1 MRSLLNAL
9 QDGRLVELPDTDKIK
24 SLKYLAHLIEAIP
37 EIGGNVDLAEQ
48 VIAQEQSNNTGIGLG
63 VACPHV
69 RVAGTGDLL
78 SAVGWSP
85 AGIDYGSKDGKKVY
99 LVVMY
104 YIPEAQK
111 NTYLKEVSSLV
122 RAVRPEGEIQSIA
135 KAEDIAKVR
144 EELLDWVSAS
154 IDAGIPET
162 KARMIRLEARQAALS
177 EAPEIAAGAAQ
188 APVQI
193 LPLLMI
199 SQPSDRYI
207 VLCEN
212 HELVT
217 ALENEAG
224 LGLLLKDHA
233 QFDRAGFRFI
243 YRATQI
249 YDPARPLYDYI
260 AVKLGPQPKGPT
272 APPAA

>member
-9 QDGRLVELPDTDKIK
+9 QDGRLVELPNNDKWQ

-37 EIGGNVDLAEQ
+37 EIGGSVDLAEQ
-48 VIAQEQSNNTGIGLG
+48 VIAQEQTNNTGIGLG

-69 RVAGTGDLL
+69 RVAGNGDLL

-85 AGIDYGSKDGKKVY
+85 AGIDYASKDEKKVH

-144 EELLDWVSAS
+144 EELLDWVSAA

-177 EAPEIAAGAAQ
+177 EGAEVPAAGVVPAH
-188 APVQI
+188 VQI
-193 LPLLMI
+193 HPLLI
-199 SQPSDRYI
+199 LPQPNDKFT
-207 VLCEN
+207 VLCED
-212 HELVT
+212 HEL
-217 ALENEAG
+217 ANHLENDPT
-224 LGLLLKDHA
+224 LSVSLKQRA
-233 QFDRAGFRFI
+233 NFERAGYRLIFR
-243 YRATQI
+243 AVQI

-260 AVKLGPQPKGPT
+260 AVQLGPTQP
-272 APPAA
+272 

>member
-9 QDGRLVELPDTDKIK
+9 QDGRLVELPDTDKWK
-24 SLKYLAHLIEAIP
+24 SLKYLAHLIEGIP
-37 EIGGNVDLAEQ
+37 EIGGSVDLAEQ

-69 RVAGTGDLL
+69 RVAGNGDLL

-85 AGIDYGSKDGKKVY
+85 AGIEYGSKDGKKVH

-144 EELLDWVSAS
+144 EELLDWVSAAL
-154 IDAGIPET
+154 DAGIPET

-177 EAPEIAAGAAQ
+177 AVPESPAGPGAVPIQ
-188 APVQI
+188 VV
-193 LPLLMI
+193 PLLI
-199 SQPSDRYI
+199 ICQPNDQFS

-212 HELVT
+212 HELA
-217 ALENEAG
+217 ALIENEPT
-224 LGLLLKDHA
+224 LGLLLKEHA
-233 QFDRAGFRFI
+233 QFDRAGFHFL
-243 YRATQI
+243 YRGTQI
-249 YDPARPLYDYI
+249 YDPARPLYEYL
-260 AVKLGPQPKGPT
+260 AVKISTNGSTPS
-272 APPAA
+272 

>member
-9 QDGRLVELPDTDKIK
+9 QDGRLIELPDTDKWN

-37 EIGGNVDLAEQ
+37 EIGGSVDLAEQ
-48 VIAQEQSNNTGIGLG
+48 VKAQELTNNTGIGLG

-69 RVAGTGDLL
+69 RAQGNGDLL

-85 AGIDYGSKDGKKVY
+85 AGIDYGTKDGKKVH

-144 EELLDWVSAS
+144 EELLDWVQAS
-154 IDAGIPET
+154 IDAGVPET
-162 KARMIRLEARQAALS
+162 KARMIRLEARQAALAETP
-177 EAPEIAAGAAQ
+177 EATVGGLS
-188 APVQI
+188 PVIHPLLI
-193 LPLLMI
+193 LP
-199 SQPSDRYI
+199 QPNDTFT
-207 VLCEN
+207 VLCED
-212 HELVT
+212 HELSSLLEHDATLTV
-217 ALENEAG
+217 ALKQRTTFERG
-224 LGLLLKDHA
+224 
-233 QFDRAGFRFI
+233 GFKLFFQGV
-243 YRATQI
+243 QI
-249 YDPARPLYDYI
+249 YDPARPLYEYL
-260 AVKLGPQPKGPT
+260 AVKLVP
-272 APPAA
+272 

>member
-9 QDGRLVELPDTDKIK
+9 QDGRLVELPDTDKLK

-37 EIGGNVDLAEQ
+37 EIGGSIDLAEQ

-69 RVAGTGDLL
+69 RVPGNGDLL

-85 AGIDYGSKDGKKVY
+85 AGIDYGSKDGKKVH

-162 KARMIRLEARQAALS
+162 KARMIRLEARQAAL
-177 EAPEIAAGAAQ
+177 AGT
-188 APVQI
+188 PV
-193 LPLLMI
+193 L
-199 SQPSDRYI
+199 
-207 VLCEN
+207 
-212 HELVT
+212 T
-217 ALENEAG
+217 
-224 LGLLLKDHA
+224 
-233 QFDRAGFRFI
+233 
-243 YRATQI
+243 
-249 YDPARPLYDYI
+249 
-260 AVKLGPQPKGPT
+260 T
-272 APPAA
+272 APPKRRYTNLSAAHSASTQ

>member
-9 QDGRLVELPDTDKIK
+9 QDGRLIELPDTDKWN

-37 EIGGNVDLAEQ
+37 EIGGSVDLAEQ
-48 VIAQEQSNNTGIGLG
+48 VKAQEQSNNTGIGLG

-69 RVAGTGDLL
+69 RVPGSGDLL

-85 AGIDYGSKDGKKVY
+85 AGIDYGSKDGKKVH

-111 NTYLKEVSSLV
+111 NTYLKEVSALV

-144 EELLDWVSAS
+144 DELLDWVQAS
-154 IDAGIPET
+154 IDAGVPET
-162 KARMIRLEARQAALS
+162 KARMIRLEARQAALGEGS
-177 EAPEIAAGAAQ
+177 TVPGGAA
-188 APVQI
+188 APVVHPLLI
-193 LPLLMI
+193 LPQGI
-199 SQPSDRYI
+199 DKFT

-212 HELVT
+212 HELSGVLENDPTLGT
-217 ALENEAG
+217 ALKQRSNFERG
-224 LGLLLKDHA
+224 
-233 QFDRAGFRFI
+233 GFRLFF
-243 YRATQI
+243 RSVQL
-249 YDPARPLYDYI
+249 YDPARPLYEYL
-260 AVKLGPQPKGPT
+260 AVKLS
-272 APPAA
+272 

>member
-9 QDGRLVELPDTDKIK
+9 QDGRLIELPDADKWN

-37 EIGGNVDLAEQ
+37 EVSETDLAEQ
-48 VIAQEQSNNTGIGLG
+48 VLAQEQSNNTGIGLG

-69 RVAGTGDLL
+69 RVPGSGELI

-85 AGIDYGSKDGKKVY
+85 AGIDYGAKDGGKVH

-135 KAEDIAKVR
+135 KAADIAKVR
-144 EELLDWVSAS
+144 EELLDWVSAA
-154 IDAGIPET
+154 IDAGVPET
-162 KARMIRLEARQAALS
+162 KARMIRLEARQAALE
-177 EAPEIAAGAAQ
+177 EAPVGATPAT
-188 APVQI
+188 AIIFPLLI
-193 LPLLMI
+193 LP
-199 SQPSDRYI
+199 QPGDQFT

-212 HELVT
+212 HELAT
-217 ALENEAG
+217 ALEKDPTLTVA
-224 LGLLLKDHA
+224 LK
-233 QFDRAGFRFI
+233 QRTNFDRAGFHLLFRGV
-243 YRATQI
+243 QI
-249 YDPARPLYDYI
+249 YDPSRPLYDYI
-260 AVKLGPQPKGPT
+260 AVKLN
-272 APPAA
+272 

>member
-9 QDGRLVELPDTDKIK
+9 QDGRLVELPDTDKWN

-37 EIGGNVDLAEQ
+37 EVSETDLAEQ
-48 VIAQEQSNNTGIGLG
+48 VLAQEQSNNTGIGLG
-63 VACPHV
+63 IACPHV
-69 RVAGTGDLL
+69 RVSGDKDLIC
-78 SAVGWSP
+78 AVGWSP
-85 AGIDYGSKDGKKVY
+85 TGIDYGSKDGKKVH

-144 EELLDWVSAS
+144 EELLNWVSAA

-177 EAPEIAAGAAQ
+177 TTEAPLGAA
-188 APVQI
+188 PVAAQIFPLLI
-193 LPLLMI
+193 LP
-199 SQPSDRYI
+199 QPADKFT

-212 HELVT
+212 HPLAA
-217 ALENEAG
+217 ALENDPTLAVS
-224 LGLLLKDHA
+224 LK
-233 QFDRAGFRFI
+233 QRISFDRAGFHLIFRGV
-243 YRATQI
+243 QI

-260 AVKLGPQPKGPT
+260 AFKLGPT
-272 APPAA
+272 PA

>member
-9 QDGRLVELPDTDKIK
+9 QDGRLIELPDTDKAK
-24 SLKYLAHLIEAIP
+24 SLTYLAHLIEAIP
-37 EIGGNVDLAEQ
+37 EISETDLAEQ
-48 VIAQEQSNNTGIGLG
+48 VLAQEQSNNTGIGLG

-69 RVAGTGDLL
+69 RVPGNGDLL

-85 AGIDYGSKDGKKVY
+85 SGIDYGSKDGKKVH

-104 YIPEAQK
+104 YIPEAHK
-111 NTYLKEVSSLV
+111 NTYLKEVSALV

-162 KARMIRLEARQAALS
+162 KARMIRLEARQAALDETP
-177 EAPEIAAGAAQ
+177 EAPAGSVP
-188 APVQI
+188 APVLIFPLLI
-193 LPLLMI
+193 LP
-199 SQPSDRYI
+199 QPNDKFTI
-207 VLCEN
+207 LCEN
-212 HELVT
+212 HELSSL
-217 ALENEAG
+217 LENDAT
-224 LGLLLKDHA
+224 LGISLKQRA
-233 QFDRAGFRFI
+233 NFERAGFRLIF
-243 YRATQI
+243 RGVQI

-260 AVKLGPQPKGPT
+260 AIKAG
-272 APPAA
+272 

>member
-9 QDGRLVELPDTDKIK
+9 QDGRLVELPDTDKMK

-37 EIGGNVDLAEQ
+37 EIGGSIDLAEQ

-69 RVAGTGDLL
+69 RVPGNGDLL

-85 AGIDYGSKDGKKVY
+85 AGVDYGSKDGKKVH

-104 YIPEAQK
+104 YIPESQK

-144 EELLDWVSAS
+144 EELLDWVQAS

-162 KARMIRLEARQAALS
+162 KARMIRLEARQAAMATEPVLS
-177 EAPEIAAGAAQ
+177 TSPTQIPAQ
-188 APVQI
+188 IYPLLI
-193 LPLLMI
+193 LP
-199 SQPSDRYI
+199 QPGDKFT
-207 VLCEN
+207 VLCEI
-212 HELVT
+212 HE
-217 ALENEAG
+217 
-224 LGLLLKDHA
+224 
-233 QFDRAGFRFI
+233 
-243 YRATQI
+243 
-249 YDPARPLYDYI
+249 
-260 AVKLGPQPKGPT
+260 
-272 APPAA
+272 

>member
-9 QDGRLVELPDTDKIK
+9 QDGRLVELPDNDKAN

-37 EIGGNVDLAEQ
+37 EISETDLAEQ

-69 RVAGTGDLL
+69 RVAGNGELVC
-78 SAVGWSP
+78 AVGWSP
-85 AGIDYGSKDGKKVY
+85 AGIDYGSKDGQKVH

-104 YIPEAQK
+104 YIPEPQK

-135 KAEDIAKVR
+135 KAEDITKVR

-154 IDAGIPET
+154 IDSGIPET

-177 EAPEIAAGAAQ
+177 TEEPAAGVAPAAAQ
-188 APVQI
+188 MFPLLI
-193 LPLLMI
+193 LP
-199 SQPSDRYI
+199 QPGNLFTI
-207 VLCEN
+207 LCEN
-212 HELVT
+212 HDLAA
-217 ALENEAG
+217 ALEKDPTLAAS
-224 LGLLLKDHA
+224 LK
-233 QFDRAGFRFI
+233 QRVNFDRAGFKLLFRGV
-243 YRATQI
+243 QI

-260 AVKLGPQPKGPT
+260 AVKL
-272 APPAA
+272 A

>member
-9 QDGRLVELPDTDKIK
+9 QDGRLIELADTDKWK
-24 SLKYLAHLIEAIP
+24 SLTYLAHLIEAIP
-37 EIGGNVDLAEQ
+37 EISETDLAEQ
-48 VIAQEQSNNTGIGLG
+48 VLAQEQSNNTGIGLG

-69 RVAGTGDLL
+69 RVPGNGDLL

-85 AGIDYGSKDGKKVY
+85 AGVDYGSKDGKKVH

-104 YIPEAQK
+104 YIPEAHK

-144 EELLDWVSAS
+144 EDLLDWVQAS

-177 EAPEIAAGAAQ
+177 ETHQ
-188 APVQI
+188 APVGAPAPVVHPLLI
-193 LPLLMI
+193 LP
-199 SQPSDRYI
+199 
-207 VLCEN
+207 C
-212 HELVT
+212 
-217 ALENEAG
+217 
-224 LGLLLKDHA
+224 
-233 QFDRAGFRFI
+233 
-243 YRATQI
+243 
-249 YDPARPLYDYI
+249 
-260 AVKLGPQPKGPT
+260 
-272 APPAA
+272 

>member
-24 SLKYLAHLIEAIP
+24 SLQYLAHLIEAIP
-37 EIGGNVDLAEQ
+37 EIGGTIDLAEH
-48 VIAQEQSNNTGIGLG
+48 VVAQEQSNNTGIGLG

-69 RVAGTGDLL
+69 RVPGSGDLL

-85 AGIDYGSKDGKKVY
+85 SGIDYGSKDGKKVH

-104 YIPEAQK
+104 YIPEAHK

-177 EAPEIAAGAAQ
+177 ATPELAAESAQ
-188 APVQI
+188 ATPQI
-193 LPLLMI
+193 YPLLI
-199 SQPSDRYI
+199 IPQPNDKFM
-207 VLCEN
+207 VLCEK
-212 HELVT
+212 HELSSL
-217 ALENEAG
+217 LENDPSLAVS
-224 LGLLLKDHA
+224 LK
-233 QFDRAGFRFI
+233 QRTSFDRAGFKFI
-243 YRATQI
+243 FSGIQV
-249 YDPARPLYDYI
+249 YDPLRPLYDYI
-260 AVKLGPQPKGPT
+260 AVKTGSVPS
-272 APPAA
+272 

>member
-9 QDGRLVELPDTDKIK
+9 QDGRLIELPDTDKWK
-24 SLKYLAHLIEAIP
+24 SLQYLAHLIEAIP
-37 EIGGNVDLAEQ
+37 EISETDLAEQ
-48 VIAQEQSNNTGIGLG
+48 VLAQEQSNNTGIGLG

-69 RVAGTGDLL
+69 RVPGNGDLL

-85 AGIDYGSKDGKKVY
+85 TGIDYDSKDGKKVH

-144 EELLDWVSAS
+144 EELLDWVSAA

-162 KARMIRLEARQAALS
+162 KARMIRLEARHAALG
-177 EAPEIAAGAAQ
+177 EAPEAPAGIAA
-188 APVQI
+188 PVIYPLLI
-193 LPLLMI
+193 LP
-199 SQPSDRYI
+199 QPNDKFT

-212 HELVT
+212 HELSSI
-217 ALENEAG
+217 LENDTT
-224 LGLLLKDHA
+224 LSISLK
-233 QFDRAGFRFI
+233 QRANIERGGYRLIFRGV
-243 YRATQI
+243 QI

-260 AVKLGPQPKGPT
+260 AVKIS
-272 APPAA
+272 

>member
-9 QDGRLVELPDTDKIK
+9 QDGRLIELPDTDKWN

-37 EIGGNVDLAEQ
+37 EIGGSIDLAEQ
-48 VIAQEQSNNTGIGLG
+48 VKAQEQTNNTGIGLG

-69 RVAGTGDLL
+69 RVPGNGDLL

-85 AGIDYGSKDGKKVY
+85 SGIDSGSKDGKKVH

-144 EELLDWVSAS
+144 EELLDWVSAA

-177 EAPEIAAGAAQ
+177 VTSEAPAGGTALAPAQ
-188 APVQI
+188 IYPLLI
-193 LPLLMI
+193 LP
-199 SQPSDRYI
+199 QPND
-207 VLCEN
+207 
-212 HELVT
+212 
-217 ALENEAG
+217 
-224 LGLLLKDHA
+224 
-233 QFDRAGFRFI
+233 Q
-243 YRATQI
+243 
-249 YDPARPLYDYI
+249 
-260 AVKLGPQPKGPT
+260 
-272 APPAA
+272 

>member
-9 QDGRLVELPDTDKIK
+9 QDGRLIELPDTDKMK

-37 EIGGNVDLAEQ
+37 EIGGSVDLAEQ
-48 VIAQEQSNNTGIGLG
+48 VMAQEQSNNTGIGLG

-69 RVAGTGDLL
+69 RVPGSGDLL

-85 AGIDYGSKDGKKVY
+85 TGIDYGSKDGKKVY

-162 KARMIRLEARQAALS
+162 KARMIRLEARQAAMATEPVLS
-177 EAPEIAAGAAQ
+177 TGAT
-188 APVQI
+188 PSPILLFPLLI
-193 LPLLMI
+193 LP
-199 SQPSDRYI
+199 QPGDKYT

-212 HELVT
+212 HELSGL
-217 ALENEAG
+217 LENDPTLAVS
-224 LGLLLKDHA
+224 LKQRA
-233 QFDRAGFRFI
+233 NFERAGFRLIF
-243 YRATQI
+243 RGVQI

-260 AVKLGPQPKGPT
+260 AVKIS
-272 APPAA
+272 

>member
-9 QDGRLVELPDTDKIK
+9 QDGRLIELPDADKWN

-37 EIGGNVDLAEQ
+37 EIGGSIDLAEQ
-48 VIAQEQSNNTGIGLG
+48 VKAQEQTNNTGIGLG

-69 RVAGTGDLL
+69 RVPGDGDLL

-85 AGIDYGSKDGKKVY
+85 AGIEYGSKDGKKVH

-104 YIPEAQK
+104 YIPESQK

-144 EELLDWVSAS
+144 EELLDWVQAA

-162 KARMIRLEARQAALS
+162 KARMIRLEARTAALA
-177 EAPEIAAGAAQ
+177 EAPEVPIGGAAP
-188 APVQI
+188 AIHPLLI
-193 LPLLMI
+193 LP
-199 SQPSDRYI
+199 QPNDKFT

-212 HELVT
+212 HELSSI
-217 ALENEAG
+217 LENDAT
-224 LGLLLKDHA
+224 LPVSLKQHA
-233 QFDRAGFRFI
+233 NFDRGGYRLVFRGV
-243 YRATQI
+243 QI
-249 YDPARPLYDYI
+249 YDPARPLYEYL
-260 AVKLGPQPKGPT
+260 AVKVG
-272 APPAA
+272 

>member
-9 QDGRLVELPDTDKIK
+9 QDGRLVELPDTDKWN

-37 EIGGNVDLAEQ
+37 EISETDLAEQ
-48 VIAQEQSNNTGIGLG
+48 VVAQEQSNNTGIGLG

-69 RVAGTGDLL
+69 RVPGNGELI

-85 AGIDYGSKDGKKVY
+85 AGIDYGSKDGKQVH

-104 YIPEAQK
+104 YIPEPQK

-144 EELLDWVSAS
+144 EELLDWVSAA

-177 EAPEIAAGAAQ
+177 TIEAPAGTTQTPAQ
-188 APVQI
+188 IFPLLI
-193 LPLLMI
+193 LP
-199 SQPSDRYI
+199 QPADKFT

-212 HELVT
+212 HELAA
-217 ALENEAG
+217 ALESDPTLAMS
-224 LGLLLKDHA
+224 LK
-233 QFDRAGFRFI
+233 QRISFDRNGFHLIFRGV
-243 YRATQI
+243 QI
-249 YDPARPLYDYI
+249 YDPTRPLYDYI
-260 AVKLGPQPKGPT
+260 AVKLGLT
-272 APPAA
+272 AS

>member
-9 QDGRLVELPDTDKIK
+9 QDGRLVELPDNDKSN

-37 EIGGNVDLAEQ
+37 EISETDLAEQ
-48 VIAQEQSNNTGIGLG
+48 VLAQEQSNNTGIGLG

-69 RVAGTGDLL
+69 RVPGNGELI

-85 AGIDYGSKDGKKVY
+85 AGIDYGSKDGKTVH

-177 EAPEIAAGAAQ
+177 AAPELTAAQ
-188 APVQI
+188 SPIQIFPLLI
-193 LPLLMI
+193 LPLAN
-199 SQPSDRYI
+199 DKFT

-212 HELVT
+212 HELGQL
-217 ALENEAG
+217 LENDAG
-224 LGLLLKDHA
+224 LGSSLKQRA
-233 QFDRAGFRFI
+233 NFDRSGFRMIFRGI
-243 YRATQI
+243 QI

-260 AVKLGPQPKGPT
+260 AVKLGPLT
-272 APPAA
+272 A

>member
-9 QDGRLVELPDTDKIK
+9 QDGRLVELPDTDKWN

-37 EIGGNVDLAEQ
+37 EVSETDLAEQ
-48 VIAQEQSNNTGIGLG
+48 VLAQEQSNNTGIGLG

-69 RVAGTGDLL
+69 RVPGNAELM

-85 AGIDYGSKDGKKVY
+85 AGIDYGSKDGQKVH

-135 KAEDIAKVR
+135 KAADIAKVR
-144 EELLDWVSAS
+144 EELLDWVSAA
-154 IDAGIPET
+154 IEAGIPET

-177 EAPEIAAGAAQ
+177 TEAPAGAAPAAAQ
-188 APVQI
+188 IFPLLI
-193 LPLLMI
+193 LPQ
-199 SQPSDRYI
+199 SADQFT

-212 HELVT
+212 HELAA
-217 ALENEAG
+217 ALENDPT
-224 LGLLLKDHA
+224 LSVSLK
-233 QFDRAGFRFI
+233 QRVSFDRAGFHLLFRGV
-243 YRATQI
+243 QI

-260 AVKLGPQPKGPT
+260 AVKLN
-272 APPAA
+272 

>member
-9 QDGRLVELPDTDKIK
+9 QDGRLVELPDTDKWN

-37 EIGGNVDLAEQ
+37 EISETDLAEQ
-48 VIAQEQSNNTGIGLG
+48 VVAQEQSNNTGIGLG

-69 RVAGTGDLL
+69 RVPGNGELI

-85 AGIDYGSKDGKKVY
+85 AGIDYASKDGKKVH

-135 KAEDIAKVR
+135 KAEDITKVR
-144 EELLDWVSAS
+144 EELLDWVSAA

-162 KARMIRLEARQAALS
+162 KARMIRLEARQAAM
-177 EAPEIAAGAAQ
+177 AAVPEIAAAPAAYQ
-188 APVQI
+188 IFPLLI
-193 LPLLMI
+193 LP
-199 SQPSDRYI
+199 QPGDKFT

-212 HELVT
+212 HDLSQL
-217 ALENEAG
+217 LENDTT
-224 LGLLLKDHA
+224 LGASLKQRA
-233 QFDRAGFRFI
+233 NFDRSGFKLIFRGV
-243 YRATQI
+243 QI

-260 AVKLGPQPKGPT
+260 AVKPGPT
-272 APPAA
+272 PA

>member
-9 QDGRLVELPDTDKIK
+9 QDGRLVELPDTDKWN

-37 EIGGNVDLAEQ
+37 EISETDLAEQ
-48 VIAQEQSNNTGIGLG
+48 VLAQEQANNTGIGLG

-69 RVAGTGDLL
+69 RVQGNGDLL

-85 AGIDYGSKDGKKVY
+85 TGIDYGSKDGKKVH

-104 YIPEAQK
+104 YIPEPQK

-144 EELLDWVSAS
+144 EELLDWVSAA

-162 KARMIRLEARQAALS
+162 KARMIRLEARQAAMATEPVLATGAEQS
-177 EAPEIAAGAAQ
+177 PIA
-188 APVQI
+188 I
-193 LPLLMI
+193 YPLLI
-199 SQPSDRYI
+199 
-207 VLCEN
+207 
-212 HELVT
+212 
-217 ALENEAG
+217 
-224 LGLLLKDHA
+224 
-233 QFDRAGFRFI
+233 
-243 YRATQI
+243 
-249 YDPARPLYDYI
+249 
-260 AVKLGPQPKGPT
+260 
-272 APPAA
+272 

>member
-9 QDGRLVELPDTDKIK
+9 QDGRLVELPDTDKMK

-37 EIGGNVDLAEQ
+37 EIGGSVDLAEQ

-69 RVAGTGDLL
+69 RVPGNGDLL

-85 AGIDYGSKDGKKVY
+85 AGIDYGSKDGKKVH

-104 YIPEAQK
+104 YIPEAHK

-154 IDAGIPET
+154 IDADVPET
-162 KARMIRLEARQAALS
+162 KARMIRLEARQAALG
-177 EAPEIAAGAAQ
+177 ETPGIASGTAQ
-188 APVQI
+188 APVLIFPLLI
-193 LPLLMI
+193 LP
-199 SQPSDRYI
+199 QPNDKFT

-212 HELVT
+212 HELSNL
-217 ALENEAG
+217 LENDAT
-224 LGLLLKDHA
+224 LAISLKQRA
-233 QFDRAGFRFI
+233 NFDRGGFRLVF
-243 YRATQI
+243 RGVQI

-260 AVKLGPQPKGPT
+260 AVKT
-272 APPAA
+272 S

>member
-9 QDGRLVELPDTDKIK
+9 QDGRLVELPDTDKWN

-37 EIGGNVDLAEQ
+37 EISETDLAEQ
-48 VIAQEQSNNTGIGLG
+48 VVAQEQSNNTGIGLG

-69 RVAGTGDLL
+69 RVPGNGELL
-78 SAVGWSP
+78 CAVGWSP
-85 AGIDYGSKDGKKVY
+85 SGIEYGSKDGKKVH

-144 EELLDWVSAS
+144 EELLDWVQAS

-162 KARMIRLEARQAALS
+162 KARMIRLEARQAALGDTPELLAGS
-177 EAPEIAAGAAQ
+177 AAPTMH
-188 APVQI
+188 PLLI
-193 LPLLMI
+193 LP
-199 SQPSDRYI
+199 
-207 VLCEN
+207 
-212 HELVT
+212 
-217 ALENEAG
+217 
-224 LGLLLKDHA
+224 
-233 QFDRAGFRFI
+233 
-243 YRATQI
+243 
-249 YDPARPLYDYI
+249 
-260 AVKLGPQPKGPT
+260 
-272 APPAA
+272 

>member
-9 QDGRLVELPDTDKIK
+9 QDGRLVELPDTDKWK
-24 SLKYLAHLIEAIP
+24 SLKYLAHLIEGIP
-37 EIGGNVDLAEQ
+37 EIGGSVDLAEQ
-48 VIAQEQSNNTGIGLG
+48 VIAQEQSNNNGIGLG

-69 RVAGTGDLL
+69 RVAGSGDLL

-85 AGIDYGSKDGKKVY
+85 AGIDYGSKDEKKVH

-111 NTYLKEVSSLV
+111 NAYLKEVSSLV

-144 EELLDWVSAS
+144 EELLDWVQAS

-162 KARMIRLEARQAALS
+162 KARMIRLEARQAALG
-177 EAPEIAAGAAQ
+177 ETTEGQAGVA
-188 APVQI
+188 APVVH
-193 LPLLMI
+193 PLLI
-199 SQPSDRYI
+199 PPQPNDKFT

-212 HELVT
+212 HELS
-217 ALENEAG
+217 ALLENDAT
-224 LGLLLKDHA
+224 LAVSLK
-233 QFDRAGFRFI
+233 QRSNFERGGYRLFFRGV
-243 YRATQI
+243 QL
-249 YDPARPLYDYI
+249 YDPTRPLYEYL
-260 AVKLGPQPKGPT
+260 AVKL
-272 APPAA
+272 